1 VSCIFFEDCKT
12 NYGKAQTVVFLNL
25 CISDIITVFSART
38 KSWFFSR
45 KPALALFLAF
55 IFAVT
60 ATSMVSTLVSFGGM
74 EPISAY
80 SMGIIWIYV
89 LIWFVIR
96 DALKLIAYKLIE
108 KYKIVDRTAYL
119 DLVKAKPKDR
129 LGMSGIRKFSQDIR
143 EVGRRRGESVD
154 VYFEADVQEKL
165 VPGGRSAPLA
175 EEKKVHFVDL

>member
-1 VSCIFFEDCKT
+1 
-12 NYGKAQTVVFLNL
+12 
-25 CISDIITVFSART
+25 
-38 KSWFFSR
+38 
-45 KPALALFLAF
+45 
-55 IFAVT
+55 
-60 ATSMVSTLVSFGGM
+60 MVSTLVSFGGM